1 MFGQIYVLDDAEH
14 RIFKLNPDLELI
26 GIFQPGTGSPAM
38 TIVKADRSG
47 LPYFLFIFCV
57 VEKSL
62 QPAIRGFPTSYSFE
76 KSETVL
82 TT

>member
-1 MFGQIYVLDDAEH
+1 MEH
-14 RIFKLNPDLELI
+14 LI
-26 GIFQPGTGSPAM
+26 AGEGMVTGAHPAM